1 MDGLALALGGG
12 GSKGAFQIG
21 AWQAFRELGLT
32 FDAIAGTSI
41 GSINAALMVCD
52 DYDAAAQM
60 WENLKMEQCLEL
72 SENQQVRS
80 TDLLSIKNAEILFRE
95 LIKQRSL
102 NTDPLRALLSLY
114 IDEACLRRSKVD
126 YGLMTAQMPSLKAQ
140 PFWIAE
146 IAEGQLVDYIMA
158 SAGLPGLKKVTIEG
172 QRFIDGGFAEN
183 VPISML
189 RDRGFRRIV
198 AIDLSEH
205 AVIRSPLLD
214 NIELTY
220 IHDRQDLGATL
231 DTTPEIISRNRRL
244 GYLDAL
250 KAFGRLL
257 GDFYAFAPED
267 YRELMHRFGA
277 VNVRG
282 LEQAAIAYDIDRLP
296 IYSAG
301 SFVSLIREKRREFE
315 LDYARRRQAMQVD
328 HKIRAIMGGR
338 LKVLDMMPPMRLA
351 FLMEMTAKARQGGR
365 LQKIPMHLFSSIDLA
380 AQALQTLDSQNE
392 LESGHAQT

>member
-41 GSINAALMVCD
+41 GSINAALMACD
-52 DYDAAAQM
+52 DFDGAARM

-80 TDLLSIKNAEILFRE
+80 TELLSIKNAEILFRE

-102 NTDPLRALLSLY
+102 NTDPLRALLGQY
-114 IDEACLRRSKVD
+114 IDETGLRRSKVD
-126 YGLMTAQMPSLKAQ
+126 YGLMTAQLPSLKAQ
-140 PFWIAE
+140 PFWIGE

-205 AVIRSPLLD
+205 AVMRSPLLD

-231 DTTPEIISRNRRL
+231 DTTPAIISRNRRL
-244 GYLDAL
+244 GYLDTL
-250 KAFGRLL
+250 KAFGRLQ
-257 GDFYAFAPED
+257 GDFYAFEPED
-267 YRELMHRFGA
+267 HRELTHRFGA

-296 IYSAG
+296 VYSAE

-315 LDYARRRQAMQVD
+315 LDYARLRQAMQVD

-338 LKVLDMMPPMRLA
+338 LKVLDMMPPIA
-351 FLMEMTAKARQGGR
+351 PGVYDGNDGQGQAWRSAAEDSDALVQQYRPRRTGAAGIGR
-365 LQKIPMHLFSSIDLA
+365 PVRA
-380 AQALQTLDSQNE
+380 
-392 LESGHAQT
+392 